1 MSSGYEVMMA
11 DLLTMARTFARE
23 SQAIIVAGNA
33 GPQSVPNGGNATVTS
48 ALNGALQAAEL
59 TTKQFAAVVADHGSK
74 LNGAYKTYR
83 HAEESNVE
91 LCEQLT
97 KLMDSP

>member
-1 MSSGYEVMMA
+1 MA
-11 DLLTMARTFARE
+11 DLLRMAETFDKE
-23 SQAIIVAGNA
+23 SQAITAADNA

-83 HAEESNVE
+83 DAEESNTE
-91 LCEQLT
+91 LCQQLT
-97 KLMDSP
+97 KLMSST

>member
-1 MSSGYEVMMA
+1 MT
-11 DLLTMARTFARE
+11 DLLSMARTFDTE
-23 SQAIIVAGNA
+23 SRSITATDNA

-59 TTKQFAAVVADHGSK
+59 TTKQFAAVVANHGSK

-83 HAEESNVE
+83 DTEESNTQ
-91 LCEQLT
+91 LCQQLT
-97 KLMDSP
+97 KLMGST